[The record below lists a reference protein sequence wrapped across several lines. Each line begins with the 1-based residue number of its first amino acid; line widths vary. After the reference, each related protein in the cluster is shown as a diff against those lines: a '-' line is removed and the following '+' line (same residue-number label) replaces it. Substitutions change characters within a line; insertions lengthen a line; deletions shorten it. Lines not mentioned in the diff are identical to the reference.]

1 LTEGEIMD
9 VSLREEMTQ
18 LSESLALKL
27 GCSRLEAATKAL
39 RWMTQGLEEW
49 PGFMQS
55 VLPTSPH
62 DDPYPEAP
70 TVLRVA
76 QDLGDYGFTLD
87 DLIAAVGPEMVVRP
101 KAYKN
106 QLSRLLRDNGFFR
119 KQIRRGGE
127 RPLAWFHPSRCGMIT
142 D

>member
-1 LTEGEIMD
+1 MD
-9 VSLREEMTQ
+9 VSLKEEMTE
-18 LSESLALKL
+18 LSESLAHKL

-39 RWMTQGLEEW
+39 RWATQGLEEW

-55 VLPTSPH
+55 VLPTLDQEDS
-62 DDPYPEAP
+62 YPEAS

-87 DLIAAVGPEMVVRP
+87 DLIAAVGPEMIVRP

-119 KQIRRGGE
+119 KQIRRAGE
-127 RPLAWFHPSRCGMIT
+127 RPLAWFHPSRCGIISA
-142 D
+142 

>member
-1 LTEGEIMD
+1 MD
-9 VSLREEMTQ
+9 VPLKEEMTQ
-18 LSESLALKL
+18 LSESLAKKL

-39 RWMTQGLEEW
+39 RWAATGLEEW

-55 VLPTSPH
+55 VLPTFEQEDS
-62 DDPYPEAP
+62 YPEAAV
-70 TVLRVA
+70 VLRVA

-87 DLIAAVGPEMVVRP
+87 DLIAAVGPEMIVRP

-127 RPLAWFHPSRCGMIT
+127 RPLAWFHPARCGIISN
-142 D
+142 